1 LTKPEFARQIEE
13 TWQQVESVSFNLH
26 PPLLRRF
33 GVKKKMRLGSW
44 FRGPLKMLAAMKGL
58 RGTSLDVFS
67 WSAHRRMERELIG
80 WYRGLIE
87 QVLERVTEEILPK
100 ALEIAA
106 LPDQIR
112 GYEHI
117 KEENIARAKKC
128 AEEKLAELQRVTAL
142 V

>member
-1 LTKPEFARQIEE
+1 
-13 TWQQVESVSFNLH
+13 VESVSFNLH

-33 GVKKKMRLGSW
+33 GVKKKMKLGSW

-58 RGTSLDVFS
+58 RGTALDVFS

-87 QVLERVTEEILPK
+87 QVLERVTERIFQGTRNRG
-100 ALEIAA
+100 A
-106 LPDQIR
+106 PDQIR

>member
-1 LTKPEFARQIEE
+1 
-13 TWQQVESVSFNLH
+13 
-26 PPLLRRF
+26 
-33 GVKKKMRLGSW
+33 
-44 FRGPLKMLAAMKGL
+44 
-58 RGTSLDVFS
+58 
-67 WSAHRRMERELIG
+67 MERELIG
-80 WYRGLIE
+80 WYRGVIE
-87 QVLERVTEEILPK
+87 QVLARVTEENLPR

-128 AEEKLAELQRVTAL
+128 AEEKLAELTRVAAL